1 VFIVEGNTAGA
12 DMRHRAVLYQPGGYS
27 IHRREQVVKKS
38 KQKRSRYIAG
48 LNWIVTLIAPGYHV
62 QKNRAT
68 DDEKQ
73 KTTDKQFAH
82 RSQELLG
89 Q

>member
-1 VFIVEGNTAGA
+1 
-12 DMRHRAVLYQPGGYS
+12 M
-27 IHRREQVVKKS
+27 KKS